1 MKQDELEETLKKA
14 CKEEGALPEAQPL
27 FIKDGLIKCSWCKSS
42 SVAAE
47 N

>member
-1 MKQDELEETLKKA
+1 MKQDELEETLKKTY
-14 CKEEGALPEAQPL
+14 KEEGALPEVQPL
-27 FIKDGLIKCSWCKSS
+27 LIKDGLIKCSWCKSS